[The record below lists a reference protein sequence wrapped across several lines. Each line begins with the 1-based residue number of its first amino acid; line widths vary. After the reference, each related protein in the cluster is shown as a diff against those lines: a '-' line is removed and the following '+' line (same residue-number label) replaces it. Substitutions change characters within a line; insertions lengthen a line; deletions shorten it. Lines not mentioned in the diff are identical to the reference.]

1 MIKNLSDPQSK
12 VYKVVNTTLELLV
25 LNFLFLLTCIPIVT
39 IGSGALALARMTMK
53 QVNNQLTHP
62 VVTFFKE
69 LKHNFL
75 KGFIIH
81 VWLSL
86 LCILLFTAIRLLPLL
101 PTIQFYFIGIG
112 CMIACIGFIVLID
125 GIFHYTARYEDT
137 IFNSFLVI
145 LKVAGLKWK
154 DTLITVLSWSTAIFF
169 IWIDFFWFRLFS
181 FTLFI
186 IGFALVS
193 YISTKRT
200 IKKFKEYEEV

>member
-1 MIKNLSDPQSK
+1 
-12 VYKVVNTTLELLV
+12 
-25 LNFLFLLTCIPIVT
+25 
-39 IGSGALALARMTMK
+39 
-53 QVNNQLTHP
+53 
-62 VVTFFKE
+62 
-69 LKHNFL
+69 
-75 KGFIIH
+75 
-81 VWLSL
+81 
-86 LCILLFTAIRLLPLL
+86 
-101 PTIQFYFIGIG
+101 
-112 CMIACIGFIVLID
+112 MIACIGFIVLID